1 MTTISSKCVEKYA
14 KKLEEEGK
22 LKHLTLINIAIGLN
36 LHLVR
41 LKPEHWLG
49 VPFTTNPETISRLE
63 KYFEAA
69 FNQNFWEAS
78 AQEILFQMDAWEHEE
93 QNSASADRVWWEDR
107 ALAICGSTRA
117 GDILRHFQ
125 SWDNLKAEDIETLL
139 GHTQA
144 IKEATHKLSKLQ
156 KDILGKALAHRDT
169 ETGLTRWYPEEW
181 FGEPVAEDLESKR
194 VAWSRAIQRLET
206 RRLLTRQITDRS
218 VTHIKLTGLG
228 IVVAKRLQKY
238 E

>member
-1 MTTISSKCVEKYA
+1 MPTNEHVEKYA
-14 KKLEEEGK
+14 KKLEREGK
-22 LKHLTLINIAIGLN
+22 LKHITLVNIAVSLN
-36 LHLVR
+36 LHLAS

-49 VPFTTNPETISRLE
+49 VTFTINSQVISSLE

-69 FNQNFWEAS
+69 FNQDFWEAS
-78 AQEILFQMDAWEHEE
+78 AHGILSQMDHWEQED
-93 QNSASADRVWWEDR
+93 QNSAPTDRDRFEDV
-107 ALAICGSTRA
+107 ALATCGFTRA
-117 GDILRHFQ
+117 GDILRYSHA
-125 SWDNLKAEDIETLL
+125 WDDLDAEEIETLL

-156 KDILGKALAHRDT
+156 KDILGKALAHRDI
-169 ETGLTRWYPEEW
+169 ETGLTRWCPEEW
-181 FGEPVAEDLESKR
+181 FGEPVPEELESKR

-206 RRLLTRQITDRS
+206 RQLLTRQMTERS

-228 IVVAKRLQKY
+228 LVAAKRLRKR